1 LDSQQP
7 QLHNRLVV
15 DVVVK
20 VAALVGLARVDRV
33 VNEAALEGQAD
44 SAKADVVDK
53 VAGQEAP
60 ADSAKADV
68 VDKVAG
74 QEAPADFECPRIRCK
89 KYWTATKTAK
99 YLKPN

>member
-1 LDSQQP
+1 
-7 QLHNRLVV
+7 V
-15 DVVVK
+15 DAVVK
-20 VAALVGLARVDRV
+20 VDRV

>member
-20 VAALVGLARVDRV
+20 VAALVGLARVDAVVKVDRV
-33 VNEAALEGQAD
+33 VNEAALEGQ
-44 SAKADVVDK
+44 
-53 VAGQEAP
+53 